1 MKRLDVEKRGDDE
14 NEEENGEEKGAES
27 GDDEDGSRA
36 AEDDSS
42 CVDDNE
48 AGGSRV
54 GARTM
59 VRAGTVVARTG
70 AEARGKGFAISHSH
84 SGMPTVE

>member
-1 MKRLDVEKRGDDE
+1 MKRLDVEKRGDDK
-14 NEEENGEEKGAES
+14 NEEENGEEN
-27 GDDEDGSRA
+27 GDEEDGTRA

-59 VRAGTVVARTG
+59 VRAGTVVARAG

-84 SGMPTVE
+84 SGMSTVE